1 VTLLWINSIY
11 RQKLEITGKSM
22 IPKVLVLTGYGIN
35 CDIETQH
42 AFKLAGAMAERVHI
56 NDLINGKERLS
67 DYHILSFP
75 GGFSF
80 GDDIASGKVLANM
93 VKYNIGEQI
102 QEFIDSGKLILGICN
117 GFQAMVKMGLLPG
130 FNEDY
135 ATQEVTLTYNDSGR
149 FEDRWVHL
157 KANIISKCMFTKGI
171 ENIYLPVRHG
181 EGKFVAKNPQVLEK
195 LKKGNHIVFQYV
207 DTEGKAAG
215 YPHNPNGS
223 VNNIAAICDKTGRVF
238 GMMPHP
244 EAFQHRTNHPGWTR
258 EELPEEGAGIA
269 IFRNAVEYAMKNS
282 C

>member
-1 VTLLWINSIY
+1 
-11 RQKLEITGKSM
+11 M
-22 IPKVLVLTGYGIN
+22 IPKALVLTGYGIN

-42 AFKLAGAMAERVHI
+42 AFKLAGARAQRVHI

-157 KANIISKCMFTKGI
+157 KANKISNCMFTKEI

-195 LKKGNHIVFQYV
+195 LVKGNHIVFQYV

-269 IFRNAVEYAMKNS
+269 IFRNGVEYAMKNLY
-282 C
+282 

>member
-1 VTLLWINSIY
+1 
-11 RQKLEITGKSM
+11 M
-22 IPKVLVLTGYGIN
+22 IPKALVLTGYGIN
-35 CDIETQH
+35 CDIETKH
-42 AFKLAGAMAERVHI
+42 AFKLAGARAERVHI

-67 DYHILSFP
+67 DYNILSFP

-157 KANIISKCMFTKGI
+157 KLNKISKCVFTKGI

-181 EGKFVAKNPQVLEK
+181 EGKFVTKNPQVIEK

-207 DTEGKAAG
+207 DMEGKSAG
-215 YPHNPNGS
+215 YPYNPNGS

-244 EAFQHRTNHPGWTR
+244 EAFQHRTNHPRWTR

-269 IFRNAVEYAMKNS
+269 IFRNAVEYVKNIGY
-282 C
+282 

>member
-1 VTLLWINSIY
+1 MT
-11 RQKLEITGKSM
+11 
-22 IPKVLVLTGYGIN
+22 PKVLVLTGYGIN

-42 AFKLAGAMAERVHI
+42 AFKLAGARAERVHI

-102 QEFIDSGKLILGICN
+102 QEFIDSEKLIIGICN

-130 FNEDY
+130 FNDDY

-157 KANIISKCMFTKGI
+157 KANKISKCVFTKGI

-195 LKKGNHIVFQYV
+195 LKRGNHIVFQYV
-207 DTEGKAAG
+207 DTEGKSAG

-244 EAFQHRTNHPGWTR
+244 EAFQHRTNHPRWTR
-258 EELPEEGAGIA
+258 EELPEEGAGIS
-269 IFRNAVEYAMKNS
+269 IFRNVVGYAMKNLY
-282 C
+282 

>member
-1 VTLLWINSIY
+1 
-11 RQKLEITGKSM
+11 M

-42 AFKLAGAMAERVHI
+42 AFKLAGARAQRVHI

-67 DYHILSFP
+67 DYHILAFP

-93 VKYNIGEQI
+93 IKYNIGEQI
-102 QEFIDSGKLILGICN
+102 QGFIDSGKLIIGICN

-157 KANIISKCMFTKGI
+157 KANKISKCVFTKGI

-181 EGKFVAKNPQVLEK
+181 EGKFVAKNPSVLEK
-195 LKKGNHIVFQYV
+195 LKIGNHIVFQYV
-207 DTEGKAAG
+207 DTEGKSAG

-244 EAFQHRTNHPGWTR
+244 EAFLHRTNHPGWTR

-269 IFRNAVEYAMKNS
+269 IFRNAVEYVKKNRS
-282 C
+282 FFPNS

>member
-1 VTLLWINSIY
+1 
-11 RQKLEITGKSM
+11 M
-22 IPKVLVLTGYGIN
+22 IPKVLVLTGFGIN

-42 AFKLAGAMAERVHI
+42 AFKLAGAIAERVHI

-93 VKYNIGEQI
+93 IKYNIGEQI

-130 FNEDY
+130 FDDDY
-135 ATQEVTLTYNDSGR
+135 TTQEVTLTYNDSGR

-157 KANIISKCMFTKGI
+157 KANKISKCMFTKGI

-195 LKKGNHIVFQYV
+195 LKRGNHIVFQYV
-207 DTEGKAAG
+207 DREGKSAG

-269 IFRNAVEYAMKNS
+269 IFRNAVEYAIENS